1 MPITLAA
8 AAKLC
13 GVDKSTLRRA
23 VRSGRISGVRDEF
36 GVWQVEV
43 CEVERCF
50 TIAPSAP
57 EQPQGAPAALP
68 RDAVGNAVADAL
80 VAELRAVIAD
90 LRSDRDHWRTQAQQL
105 ALTAQTRPASV
116 PAVAQRRRW
125 WRLAG

>member
-80 VAELRAVIAD
+80 VALELPPGRD
-90 LRSDRDHWRTQAQQL
+90 RRSAGP
-105 ALTAQTRPASV
+105 TATTGAP
-116 PAVAQRRRW
+116 RRNNW
-125 WRLAG
+125 P